1 MLDGTPVLDLK
12 PYIAYADAHPDAGT
26 GWLDA
31 EDPVPAYV
39 VQFDALAAEQIQ
51 WIETHTGFAIGDRIR
66 STLTLGPEPPPY
78 RRVRRRESD
87 SQLAV
92 KEWRFRFAVDDRDV
106 RVTRLESGFG
116 ASQLAASDLDE
127 VRRKHKEFSALWRR
141 EPAP

>member
-39 VQFDALAAEQIQ
+39 VQFHALAAEQIQ

-66 STLTLGPEPPPY
+66 SPLTPGPEPHPY
-78 RRVRRRESD
+78 RRIRRVESAM
-87 SQLAV
+87 QLAV
-92 KEWRFRFAVDDRDV
+92 KARRGRFAVENRDV

-116 ASQLAASDLDE
+116 ASKLAASD
-127 VRRKHKEFSALWRR
+127 
-141 EPAP
+141 